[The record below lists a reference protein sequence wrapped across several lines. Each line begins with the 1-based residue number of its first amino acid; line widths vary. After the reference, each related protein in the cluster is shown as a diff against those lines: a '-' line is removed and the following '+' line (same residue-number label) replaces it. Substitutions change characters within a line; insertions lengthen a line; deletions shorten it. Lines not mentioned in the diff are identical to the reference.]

1 MYTSRKYICID
12 RLCIPI
18 IKKKPNA
25 LYNHDITLY
34 VLIKC
39 IVCFFR
45 HVQKSYIKFPY
56 EKTEKKTYFVSAS
69 IVHVKHVENSF
80 NGVY

>member
-1 MYTSRKYICID
+1 MY
-12 RLCIPI
+12 
-18 IKKKPNA
+18 
-25 LYNHDITLY
+25 
-34 VLIKC
+34 
-39 IVCFFR
+39 CFFP

-69 IVHVKHVENSF
+69 IVHVKHVGNSF